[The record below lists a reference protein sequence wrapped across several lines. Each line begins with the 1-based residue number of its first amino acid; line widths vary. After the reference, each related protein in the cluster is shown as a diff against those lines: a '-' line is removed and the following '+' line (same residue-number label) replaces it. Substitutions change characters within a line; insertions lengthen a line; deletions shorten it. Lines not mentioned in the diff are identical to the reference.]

1 MNSASTNFQC
11 TTLLPDCLNSNAL
24 KTSSL
29 YMRRWR
35 RRQYMKLKTDRLEG
49 QQCQQQQQQQRQKPL
64 YDDFVSN
71 TNYFQNAI
79 INLNQT
85 VDSIPKT
92 NSMLAISELTNYS
105 GDTSIT
111 TSSTIDV
118 TYTNSDNNSNN
129 SNNNNNRS
137 YQSLSTNTSV
147 TSRSNADAE
156 FCKVS
161 NSTPAMF
168 NGGVTSPGNYKK
180 ILIDRYLLSQSMSHC
195 GTIYESISPFT
206 KMVHVPLLKETQT
219 DYSNEKT
226 MKVPLNTDTNYH
238 LETKSTIPEKLINRK
253 KSNSS
258 DNEIRNFQSFLR
270 KLLCDIL
277 TRELLPNKYKD
288 EPNMIQSTVSSN
300 HNRYC
305 NTLSPQ
311 NPISAINDRIYNPD
325 SSNTETKLSFN
336 NENYEQAISTPCFY
350 PNFLNELQSL
360 LRNNCYSDDM
370 KGSDHQPT
378 VMQILTDGKNSSLY
392 TCLDNSTSSL
402 LEINSNNQLKTP
414 LLGMHNSNDKLLC
427 PEVIEKNS
435 VDTSKPQHSQKS
447 SYHSL
452 AETSM
457 SQMSKDSINN
467 NDTVNTTAT
476 TVFSPNFLH
485 SIHSSV
491 KNHNIQN
498 STFDSLLLV
507 CSQPYTTVSIDSKS
521 STLTS
526 STCTTHRQQQYTS
539 VETSVS
545 YPSSPLFKYRYPID
559 DHKFSSTP
567 LHSSLFSPTHIMP
580 EKSFDATII
589 TSTTPVTTIITTNSK
604 MNEQTI
610 THQSHLPFM
619 NTSIA
624 PNQINT
630 TNVNQ
635 ISMFNNNDNNN
646 NNTLVQSYSDL
657 LFMDVDNYQCENSSS
672 CKQTVSN
679 ITNNCTTFNTFSSV
693 RTLTSNKHSNTTSTT
708 TNDTNKSSSINSSLI
723 QHRTSNGLYVCMVCS
738 RQFTRSDML
747 VRHAHVH
754 TGHKPFECIICGQ
767 AFSRSD
773 HLSTHQRTHTGQRP
787 YQCSLCYYSASRRD
801 MITRHLRV
809 HQRKGQ
815 LVSTNESGGPMK
827 LHFTINFSQPSK
839 FPIKQKEDRNTCSVV
854 NVTDNRFSV
863 ISSQSPHFNSI
874 H

>member
-414 LLGMHNSNDKLLC
+414 LL
-427 PEVIEKNS
+427 
-435 VDTSKPQHSQKS
+435 
-447 SYHSL
+447 
-452 AETSM
+452 
-457 SQMSKDSINN
+457 
-467 NDTVNTTAT
+467 
-476 TVFSPNFLH
+476 
-485 SIHSSV
+485 
-491 KNHNIQN
+491 
-498 STFDSLLLV
+498 
-507 CSQPYTTVSIDSKS
+507 
-521 STLTS
+521 
-526 STCTTHRQQQYTS
+526 
-539 VETSVS
+539 
-545 YPSSPLFKYRYPID
+545 D

>member
-1 MNSASTNFQC
+1 MAIRYF
-11 TTLLPDCLNSNAL
+11 D
-24 KTSSL
+24 
-29 YMRRWR
+29 
-35 RRQYMKLKTDRLEG
+35 
-49 QQCQQQQQQQRQKPL
+49 
-64 YDDFVSN
+64 DDFVPN

-85 VDSIPKT
+85 VDGIPKT
-92 NSMLAISELTNYS
+92 NSMLAINELTNYS

-111 TSSTIDV
+111 TSSTIDAS
-118 TYTNSDNNSNN
+118 YTNSDNNDN
-129 SNNNNNRS
+129 SNNNRS
-137 YQSLSTNTSV
+137 YQSPSTNTSV

-195 GTIYESISPFT
+195 GTICESISPLT

-219 DYSNEKT
+219 DYSSEKT

-238 LETKSTIPEKLINRK
+238 LETKSTIPEELINRN
-253 KSNSS
+253 KSNSCIILVIS
-258 DNEIRNFQSFLR
+258 DNQIRNFQSLLR

-277 TRELLPNKYKD
+277 TRELLANKYKD
-288 EPNMIQSTVSSN
+288 EPNMIHSTVSSN

-305 NTLSPQ
+305 NTLNPQ

-360 LRNNCYSDDM
+360 LHNNCYSDDM
-370 KGSDHQPT
+370 KGSDPRPI
-378 VMQILTDGKNSSLY
+378 VMQILNDEKNSSLY

-427 PEVIEKNS
+427 PEVIGKNS
-435 VDTSKPQHSQKS
+435 VDASKSQHSQKS

-457 SQMSKDSINN
+457 SQMSKHSINN

-476 TVFSPNFLH
+476 TVFSPDFLH

-498 STFDSLLLV
+498 STFNSSLLV
-507 CSQPYTTVSIDSKS
+507 CSQPYTTMSIGSES

-526 STCTTHRQQQYTS
+526 STCTAHRQQQYTS

-559 DHKFSSTP
+559 DHKFSTTP

-589 TSTTPVTTIITTNSK
+589 TSTTPITTIITTNSK
-604 MNEQTI
+604 INEQTI
-610 THQSHLPFM
+610 THQSHLPFI
-619 NTSIA
+619 NTSIT
-624 PNQINT
+624 PSQINT
-630 TNVNQ
+630 TYVNR
-635 ISMFNNNDNNN
+635 ISMFNNNNNNNNN

-657 LFMDVDNYQCENSSS
+657 QFMDVDNYQCENSSS

-679 ITNNCTTFNTFSSV
+679 NTNNCTTFNTFSSV
-693 RTLTSNKHSNTTSTT
+693 PTLTSNKHSNTTSTT
-708 TNDTNKSSSINSSLI
+708 TNDTNKSSNINSSLI

-809 HQRKGQ
+809 HQRKVSFYHNFFENFIFYSIFFQ
-815 LVSTNESGGPMK
+815 LYD
-827 LHFTINFSQPSK
+827 K
-839 FPIKQKEDRNTCSVV
+839 FQ
-854 NVTDNRFSV
+854 
-863 ISSQSPHFNSI
+863 
-874 H
+874 